1 MVKSRF
7 TSSSSSIFTGLR
19 VVNIVNKDPKY
30 FQALNIFLK
39 SLNRSRADWSKRRP
53 VKRISLS
60 HHRKR
65 ISLSLTGGA
74 ALLAGP
80 VQDEAA
86 PPQVV
91 GGGVQVLQDG
101 VLVVQVS

>member
-1 MVKSRF
+1 MVKKK
-7 TSSSSSIFTGLR
+7 TGKEDQLESSQ
-19 VVNIVNKDPKY
+19 KK
-30 FQALNIFLK
+30 
-39 SLNRSRADWSKRRP
+39 RS
-53 VKRISLS
+53 
-60 HHRKR
+60 
-65 ISLSLTGGA
+65 SLSLTGDA
-74 ALLAGP
+74 ALLAAGP

>member
-1 MVKSRF
+1 MVKKK
-7 TSSSSSIFTGLR
+7 TGKEDQLESSQ
-19 VVNIVNKDPKY
+19 KK
-30 FQALNIFLK
+30 
-39 SLNRSRADWSKRRP
+39 RS
-53 VKRISLS
+53 
-60 HHRKR
+60 
-65 ISLSLTGGA
+65 SLSLTGDA